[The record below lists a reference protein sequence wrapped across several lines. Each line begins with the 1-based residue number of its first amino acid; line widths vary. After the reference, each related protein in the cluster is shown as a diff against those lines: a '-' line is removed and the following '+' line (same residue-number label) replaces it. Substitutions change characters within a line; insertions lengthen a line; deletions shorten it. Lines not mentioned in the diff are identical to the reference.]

1 MQGWKTRKRV
11 AEHRGEE
18 EDADARAA
26 DAEAFLTEIDLQLIT
41 RGRLDG
47 HRRQRRDP
55 LRTTRTGDG
64 PLNRP
69 LTHRQAGRR
78 E

>member
-1 MQGWKTRKRV
+1 LQGWRTRKRV
-11 AEHRGEE
+11 AEHRDEE
-18 EDADARAA
+18 ENADARAA
-26 DAEAFLTEIDLQLIT
+26 DAEAFLTEIDLQLT
-41 RGRLDG
+41 RGRLDA

-55 LRTTRTGDG
+55 LRTTQTGDG
-64 PLNRP
+64 PPNRP